1 MTVFQ
6 GRCAKERQLRFPL
19 IIMSLSEDES
29 TSDEEYIPPVKA
41 SKLEE
46 DSESEYSDESESG
59 DSDCISDSL
68 TSQSS
73 KKRPAKRNSKKSKIT
88 DCSPL
93 STTEDVKAYEDKVWD
108 EFLKSDSTK
117 KSNSTEKVNVV
128 KKYQFAGEEVEVI
141 QAVSNSNRTKGLG
154 VSHNKTS
161 TETNPLKPKTP
172 SLGLGLTNALQNLK
186 STINSLPKLS
196 TLEKSRLDWKQYVQ
210 KESLED
216 DLKAHN
222 KGKEGYLERQAFFN
236 RANEREY
243 QYERQ
248 LRKSASS
255 RKI

>member
-1 MTVFQ
+1 
-6 GRCAKERQLRFPL
+6 
-19 IIMSLSEDES
+19 MSLSEDES

-59 DSDCISDSL
+59 DSDCISGKIIPSLDLALDSL

-73 KKRPAKRNSKKSKIT
+73 KKRPAKR
-88 DCSPL
+88 
-93 STTEDVKAYEDKVWD
+93 
-108 EFLKSDSTK
+108 
-117 KSNSTEKVNVV
+117 
-128 KKYQFAGEEVEVI
+128 VI

-161 TETNPLKPKTP
+161 TETIPLKPKAP

-255 RKI
+255 RKT

>member
-1 MTVFQ
+1 
-6 GRCAKERQLRFPL
+6 
-19 IIMSLSEDES
+19 MSLSEDES

-41 SKLEE
+41 SKLGE

-59 DSDCISDSL
+59 DSDCISGKIIPSLDLSLDSL
-68 TSQSS
+68 TSRAS
-73 KKRPAKRNSKKSKIT
+73 KNV
-88 DCSPL
+88 L
-93 STTEDVKAYEDKVWD
+93 
-108 EFLKSDSTK
+108 LKGTRKNPSA
-117 KSNSTEKVNVV
+117 EKVNVV

-141 QAVSNSNRTKGLG
+141 EAVSNSNRTKGLG

-161 TETNPLKPKTP
+161 TETNPLKPKAP

-236 RANEREY
+236 RASEREY

-248 LRKSASS
+248 LKKSASS
-255 RKI
+255 RKT

>member
-1 MTVFQ
+1 
-6 GRCAKERQLRFPL
+6 
-19 IIMSLSEDES
+19 MSLSEDES

-59 DSDCISDSL
+59 DSDCISGKIIPSLDLSLDSL

-73 KKRPAKRNSKKSKIT
+73 KKRPAKR
-88 DCSPL
+88 
-93 STTEDVKAYEDKVWD
+93 
-108 EFLKSDSTK
+108 
-117 KSNSTEKVNVV
+117 
-128 KKYQFAGEEVEVI
+128 VI

-161 TETNPLKPKTP
+161 TETNPLKPK
-172 SLGLGLTNALQNLK
+172 
-186 STINSLPKLS
+186 
-196 TLEKSRLDWKQYVQ
+196 
-210 KESLED
+210 
-216 DLKAHN
+216 
-222 KGKEGYLERQAFFN
+222 YLERQAFFN

-255 RKI
+255 RKT